1 MKSDERSQSSET
13 QMEVD
18 EPIPSTS
25 TGGLTMS
32 ASKHDKPKDYISPSQ
47 ANEAGIRQWAHEM
60 LCGHP
65 GSRATAFEQL
75 VNSYA
80 IQFKAS
86 WPQ

>member
-1 MKSDERSQSSET
+1 MKDHSPLKL
-13 QMEVD
+13 MEVD
-18 EPIPSTS
+18 EPIPSTI

-32 ASKHDKPKDYISPSQ
+32 APKPDKPKDSISPSQ
-47 ANEAGIRQWAHEM
+47 ANEAGIRQWANEM

-65 GSRATAFEQL
+65 GDRATAFEQWG
-75 VNSYA
+75 NSYA